1 MVCNKD
7 GKGKRSNQSDYI
19 GAPYNFIPIAENT
32 YEYDEKQRP
41 NHNDMKPD
49 LLSGYLSYTI
59 EAKTPI
65 MIDGGKKDKDG
76 AGIGEFYKDVNGHYA
91 IPGSSIRG
99 LVRNNAQILSFSD
112 ISEDIDDYAL
122 MYRDVTTKSKNP
134 RYEEILGKNLSNV
147 YAGYIVKEENQYK
160 IYSNKLG
167 QRKKNYYSISERY
180 IIEDYQN
187 CNKKGKKSKFSY
199 LFSPEFKPIMQYDEK
214 AEFEEVI
221 KKRRKTC
228 CVKDENMFNGRD
240 GGRYKPYY
248 EKISYRI
255 NHGKIVGIEK
265 TGILENEGYI
275 LSTGAMREKKTI
287 FIIPDIDWKKQV
299 MKLSKE
305 EIQSFQRDFEKRKT
319 QIKNN
324 PFFNLPIKEGKEKPV
339 FYVQYKK
346 RNYFGFTPHLRVFYD
361 KTIKDGIKPREA
373 SLDYCRAMFGT
384 TSKDES
390 YQSRLSFQDAPIVKE
405 KTDKL
410 VKKLLASPKPTS
422 CLNYIEN
429 VNQDNPFPPTYN
441 NDFQLRGIKQ
451 YWLHEQADPGIQE
464 NIKND
469 KMITKMYPLQA
480 GSIFQG
486 KIRFHNLRPD
496 ELGLLIWGVEL
507 NPRSQQN
514 IGKAKAYGYGRVAIQ
529 VDKLEMFNYET
540 AYDLEQL
547 VLNPMKKIEKEP
559 YIKAFKEEMKQFLGR
574 DLEAMPNIQDFFLM
588 KEIIPKKEKIRYM
601 TLNEYQVQKKPL
613 PKIKEM
619 KEKNNN
625 CILD

>member
-228 CVKDENMFNGRD
+228 CVKDENMFNG
-240 GGRYKPYY
+240 
-248 EKISYRI
+248 
-255 NHGKIVGIEK
+255 
-265 TGILENEGYI
+265 
-275 LSTGAMREKKTI
+275 
-287 FIIPDIDWKKQV
+287 
-299 MKLSKE
+299 
-305 EIQSFQRDFEKRKT
+305 
-319 QIKNN
+319 
-324 PFFNLPIKEGKEKPV
+324 
-339 FYVQYKK
+339 
-346 RNYFGFTPHLRVFYD
+346 
-361 KTIKDGIKPREA
+361 
-373 SLDYCRAMFGT
+373 
-384 TSKDES
+384 
-390 YQSRLSFQDAPIVKE
+390 
-405 KTDKL
+405 
-410 VKKLLASPKPTS
+410 
-422 CLNYIEN
+422 
-429 VNQDNPFPPTYN
+429 
-441 NDFQLRGIKQ
+441 
-451 YWLHEQADPGIQE
+451 
-464 NIKND
+464 
-469 KMITKMYPLQA
+469 
-480 GSIFQG
+480 
-486 KIRFHNLRPD
+486 
-496 ELGLLIWGVEL
+496 
-507 NPRSQQN
+507 
-514 IGKAKAYGYGRVAIQ
+514 
-529 VDKLEMFNYET
+529 
-540 AYDLEQL
+540 
-547 VLNPMKKIEKEP
+547 
-559 YIKAFKEEMKQFLGR
+559 
-574 DLEAMPNIQDFFLM
+574 
-588 KEIIPKKEKIRYM
+588 
-601 TLNEYQVQKKPL
+601 
-613 PKIKEM
+613 
-619 KEKNNN
+619 
-625 CILD
+625 